1 MVIIVIIKALQRTA
15 TFYKQFFEIFK
26 DLRAVETHLKHGLL
40 PVTPTS

>member
-15 TFYKQFFEIFK
+15 TFHKQFIEIFK
-26 DLRAVETHLKHGLL
+26 DLRAVGTHLKHGFL